1 MKHLMYQF
9 LYFPEDKSGY
19 VPAAFEFLLMLILC
33 IIVFTI
39 FRKISKKQELKSKE
53 IEARIL
59 AEKNNTNNQQNI

>member
-1 MKHLMYQF
+1 MKHLLYQF

-19 VPAAFEFLLMLILC
+19 IPAAFEFLIMLILC
-33 IIVFTI
+33 IVVFTV
-39 FRKISKKQELKSKE
+39 FRKISKKQEMKSKE

>member
-19 VPAAFEFLLMLILC
+19 VPAAFEFLIMLILC
-33 IIVFTI
+33 IIVFTL
-39 FRKISKKQELKSKE
+39 FRKISKKQEMKSKE

-59 AEKNNTNNQQNI
+59 SEKNNTNNQQNL

>member
-39 FRKISKKQELKSKE
+39 FRKISKKQEMKSKE

-59 AEKNNTNNQQNI
+59 SEKNNTNNQQNI

>member
-39 FRKISKKQELKSKE
+39 FRKISKKQEMKSKE

-59 AEKNNTNNQQNI
+59 SEKNNTNNQQNM

>member
-19 VPAAFEFLLMLILC
+19 IPAAFEFLIMLILC
-33 IIVFTI
+33 IVVFTV
-39 FRKISKKQELKSKE
+39 FRKISKKQEMKSKE

-59 AEKNNTNNQQNI
+59 SEKNNTNNQHNI

>member
-19 VPAAFEFLLMLILC
+19 IPAAFEFLIMLILC
-33 IIVFTI
+33 IIVFTV
-39 FRKISKKQELKSKE
+39 FRKISKKQEMKSKE

-59 AEKNNTNNQQNI
+59 SEKNNTNNQQNI

>member
-33 IIVFTI
+33 IVVFTV
-39 FRKISKKQELKSKE
+39 FRKISKKQEMKSKE
-53 IEARIL
+53 LEARIL
-59 AEKNNTNNQQNI
+59 SEKTNTNNQQNV

>member
-19 VPAAFEFLLMLILC
+19 IPAAFEFLLMLILC
-33 IIVFTI
+33 IVVFTV
-39 FRKISKKQELKSKE
+39 FRKISKKQEMKSKE

-59 AEKNNTNNQQNI
+59 SEKNNTNNQQNI

>member
-1 MKHLMYQF
+1 MNNVMYQF

-19 VPAAFEFLLMLILC
+19 VPAAFEFLVMLILC
-33 IIVFTI
+33 IAVFMI

-59 AEKNNTNNQQNI
+59 AEKSETNNQQNI

>member
-19 VPAAFEFLLMLILC
+19 IPAAFEFLIMLILC
-33 IIVFTI
+33 IVVFTV
-39 FRKISKKQELKSKE
+39 FRKISKKQEIKSKE

-59 AEKNNTNNQQNI
+59 SEKNNTNNQQNI

>member
-33 IIVFTI
+33 IVVFTV
-39 FRKISKKQELKSKE
+39 FRKISKKQEMKSKE
-53 IEARIL
+53 LEARIL
-59 AEKNNTNNQQNI
+59 SEKNNTNNQQNV

>member
-19 VPAAFEFLLMLILC
+19 IPAAFEFLLMLILC
-33 IIVFTI
+33 IVVFTV
-39 FRKISKKQELKSKE
+39 FRKISKKQEMKSKE

-59 AEKNNTNNQQNI
+59 SEKNNTNNQQNM

>member
-19 VPAAFEFLLMLILC
+19 IPAAFEFLIMLILC
-33 IIVFTI
+33 IVVFTV

-59 AEKNNTNNQQNI
+59 SEKHNTNNQQNI

>member
-19 VPAAFEFLLMLILC
+19 VPAAFEFLFVLILC
-33 IIVFTI
+33 IAVFII
-39 FRKISKKQELKSKE
+39 FRKISKKQEMKSKE

-59 AEKNNTNNQQNI
+59 AEKQNTNNQQNL